1 MPKVL
6 IINMTIKVF
15 KIGGQIVDNEVLL
28 EQFISIFS
36 KVKGYKILVHGGG
49 KIASKLCESLGI
61 VPKMHNGRRITDE
74 PTLKV
79 VVMAYAGLIN
89 KNIVALLQAK
99 NQNAIGLSGADGN
112 IIKAH
117 KRMNSEI
124 DYGFAGDIDVIDTS
138 ILEKLLETGQVP
150 VMAPITHDKKGQLLN
165 TNADTIANELSVA
178 LSVQHTVELFYL
190 FDKKGVLT
198 DIKDED
204 SVLPQIKISD
214 IDNLINDGTI
224 ADGMIPKITNA
235 KNAIKNGVSKIV
247 LTNIEGLEN
256 ISSNLTVGTTILK

>member
-1 MPKVL
+1 ME
-6 IINMTIKVF
+6 IKVF
-15 KIGGQIVDNEVLL
+15 KIGGQIVDDEVLL

-36 KVKGYKILVHGGG
+36 KVEGHKLLVHGGG

-89 KNIVALLQAK
+89 KNIVALLQAN
-99 NQNAIGLSGADGN
+99 NQNAIGLTGADGN
-112 IIKAH
+112 IIQAH
-117 KRMNSEI
+117 KRMNSDI
-124 DYGFAGDIDVIDTS
+124 DYGFAGDIDIINTT
-138 ILEKLLETGQVP
+138 ILEKLLKAWQVP

-178 LSVQHTVELFYL
+178 LSSDHTVELFYL

-198 DIKDED
+198 DIKDGD
-204 SVLPQIKISD
+204 SVLPQIKISE
-214 IDNLINDGTI
+214 IDGLIKDGTI

-235 KNAIKNGVSKIV
+235 KNAIENGVSKII
-247 LTNIEGLEN
+247 LTNIAGLEN
-256 ISSNLTVGTTILK
+256 LLANQTVGTTILK